1 MTPSCFSPS
10 PFLLVQGYLSGM
22 LVTIAQRGVLLVI
35 EAPTKVVNL
44 LLRELHQRD
53 LVYAR
58 AAAKHKVH

>member
-1 MTPSCFSPS
+1 
-10 PFLLVQGYLSGM
+10 M
-22 LVTIAQRGVLLVI
+22 LVTVAQRGVLLVI